1 LLLKPS
7 PTHVRLAADLQR
19 EPGEDPLGLLTRA
32 FALAD
37 AVQPIR
43 DRLRQSNVRNWREA
57 HQRGAITDAQ
67 AAQLEA
73 AEATVLKVLQV
84 DDFAPEALT
93 PLGEGA
99 PVRAQEQ
106 KPESQPE
113 PPQPPQ
119 PESQPPQQPQQQQ
132 PPQQPEPPQQPQ
144 PPQQQEDEPP
154 AAARPG
160 DNA

>member
-1 LLLKPS
+1 M
-7 PTHVRLAADLQR
+7 RLAADLQR

-84 DDFAPEALT
+84 DDFAPQALT
-93 PLGEGA
+93 PPGEGA
-99 PVRAQEQ
+99 PVQAQEQ
-106 KPESQPE
+106 KPEPQQPESPPPQQPE
-113 PPQPPQ
+113 PPQP
-119 PESQPPQQPQQQQ
+119 QQWQS
-132 PPQQPEPPQQPQ
+132 PQQPEPPQQPQ

-160 DNA
+160 GNA